1 VTQSEPLELFH
12 GKDAREQWE
21 IAGLAQD
28 ALSARGL
35 NGEEILTLQ
44 CLWRLALALEEREP
58 IQDWFIRGFLRV
70 PHSIDL
76 LARWRKKHVRTIQ
89 EQLKKFDALGFLRHE
104 TANEW
109 MWSEVSDSE
118 EPHVAP
124 GVYVMGPLEVVKRLH
139 EQVEVRNALAERR
152 PDLYACD
159 SYRRTQHAPVR
170 MFGLPSMEELG
181 EMVRRGK
188 AHFSAL
194 SVIPGAVQSSDVE
207 AEGAS

>member
-1 VTQSEPLELFH
+1 MAQSEPLELFH
-12 GKDAREQWE
+12 GEDAREQLE

-44 CLWRLALALEEREP
+44 CLWRLALTLEEREP

-70 PHSIDL
+70 PLSIDL
-76 LARWRKKHVRTIQ
+76 LARWRKKNVRTIR

-104 TANEW
+104 TANEFV
-109 MWSEVSDSE
+109 WSGVSDSE

-139 EQVEVRNALAERR
+139 EQVDVRNALAERR

-159 SYRRTQHAPVR
+159 SYRRKQHAPVR

-181 EMVRRGK
+181 EMVRRSK
-188 AHFSAL
+188 AHFLVLSA
-194 SVIPGAVQSSDVE
+194 SESAAQSDDSQGE
-207 AEGAS
+207 SAA